1 MSYNPMY
8 SLYQLT
14 TLDGRRYVG
23 VTKDMRRRRAAHR
36 RRLGDVVIR
45 VLVVGTR
52 DYIYGALSGRL
63 YGVLDT
69 RHPNQLNVAD
79 GGYGSRDFLPI
90 TKAKLGRVHARES
103 IDEEIGARHLRTR
116 QN

>member
-1 MSYNPMY
+1 MYCNPMY

-45 VLVVGTR
+45 VLVIGTR
-52 DYIYGALSGRL
+52 DYIWRL
-63 YGVLDT
+63 CT
-69 RHPNQLNVAD
+69 
-79 GGYGSRDFLPI
+79 
-90 TKAKLGRVHARES
+90 
-103 IDEEIGARHLRTR
+103 
-116 QN
+116 